1 MAADGSSQ
9 SSNDELMAK
18 KLSTYS
24 VSELDS
30 TPLIAMPSSAYENQ
44 KIHLYPQIKTPRFRI
59 TYKSIPFA
67 DEY

>member
-9 SSNDELMAK
+9 SSNDALMAK

-24 VSELDS
+24 VPELGS
-30 TPLIAMPSSAYENQ
+30 APSSAYENQ
-44 KIHLYPQIKTPRFRI
+44 KIHLYPQIKALRFRI
-59 TYKSIPFA
+59 TYESIPFA

>member
-9 SSNDELMAK
+9 SSNDALMAK

-24 VSELDS
+24 VPELGS
-30 TPLIAMPSSAYENQ
+30 APLITMPSSAYENQ
-44 KIHLYPQIKTPRFRI
+44 KINLYPQIKALRFRI
-59 TYKSIPFA
+59 TYESIPFA

>member
-9 SSNDELMAK
+9 SSNDALMAK

-24 VSELDS
+24 ASSLAVHL
-30 TPLIAMPSSAYENQ
+30 LITMPSSAYENQ
-44 KIHLYPQIKTPRFRI
+44 KIHLYPQKKALRFRI
-59 TYKSIPFA
+59 TYESIPFA